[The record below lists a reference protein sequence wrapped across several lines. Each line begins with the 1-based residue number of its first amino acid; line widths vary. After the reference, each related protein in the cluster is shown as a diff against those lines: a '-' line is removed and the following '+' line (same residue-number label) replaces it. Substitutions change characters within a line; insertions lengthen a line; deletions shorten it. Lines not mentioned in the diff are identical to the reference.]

1 MKIDLFPRLLLV
13 ISLGFLL
20 FLSSCK
26 SRQVLTGFTKP
37 VFFDNI
43 IEIPKSSIPLKI
55 SIPYDSILKRLNYSK
70 GRLIIDIKED
80 SGKDPLTIEMLN
92 APELSF
98 INGRFEINNC
108 KIRFKSRPSISGI
121 NAGWLEGML
130 NVTIKLPI
138 QTPFSQE
145 IKFTSCE
152 FKYDWVEKPK
162 VKMLGM
168 GVNVSPILDKYIQSN
183 EQKIKELFLVE
194 INSKIASSNWLPTL
208 KNSFLNIEKGAFQ
221 ILSKQIEM
229 QITSIDPHKNF
240 ISLNMKAE
248 GLLGLKLKGNKP
260 IRFNQI
266 GTEGNL
272 LLLYADKNSIKEMIE
287 KLLMHKN
294 NQFKNTQFELK
305 YLSKEGIN
313 IETIGLFGK
322 KSIISFDCQLY
333 SNDSTLKFS
342 SSNIQL
348 HKLKFP
354 FQFIKSPLRRKIN
367 KNIAQVSIDIPS
379 MVNGINTIPGLNDL
393 QFKEIRMNS
402 DGILLIGKFIKPIL
416 EIYP

>member
-162 VKMLGM
+162 VK
-168 GVNVSPILDKYIQSN
+168 NVRYG
-183 EQKIKELFLVE
+183 
-194 INSKIASSNWLPTL
+194 SKR
-208 KNSFLNIEKGAFQ
+208 
-221 ILSKQIEM
+221 
-229 QITSIDPHKNF
+229 ITYF
-240 ISLNMKAE
+240 
-248 GLLGLKLKGNKP
+248 
-260 IRFNQI
+260 R
-266 GTEGNL
+266 
-272 LLLYADKNSIKEMIE
+272 
-287 KLLMHKN
+287 
-294 NQFKNTQFELK
+294 
-305 YLSKEGIN
+305 
-313 IETIGLFGK
+313 
-322 KSIISFDCQLY
+322 
-333 SNDSTLKFS
+333 
-342 SSNIQL
+342 
-348 HKLKFP
+348 
-354 FQFIKSPLRRKIN
+354 
-367 KNIAQVSIDIPS
+367 
-379 MVNGINTIPGLNDL
+379 
-393 QFKEIRMNS
+393 
-402 DGILLIGKFIKPIL
+402 
-416 EIYP
+416 